1 VNLPCADAMRGR
13 FGRMS
18 VDVAAVRIVDNA
30 IWRVT
35 CWFILG
41 ALLGGTERLDDL
53 MVASD
58 RMVRRK

>member
-1 VNLPCADAMRGR
+1 MRGR